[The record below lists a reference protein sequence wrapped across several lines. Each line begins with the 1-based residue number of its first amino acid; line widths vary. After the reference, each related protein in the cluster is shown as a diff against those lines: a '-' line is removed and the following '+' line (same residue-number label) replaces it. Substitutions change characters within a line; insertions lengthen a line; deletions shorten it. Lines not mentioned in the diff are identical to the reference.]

1 MNVMELVPRLP
12 RQPVDLRG
20 FAEAVCELQ
29 RQWAVAVA
37 FHTGVAVERLVV
49 AVRGVIQPPDEAEAA
64 AIAVRIDE
72 LHQQR
77 GYY

>member
-1 MNVMELVPRLP
+1 MVSRLP

-20 FAEAVCELQ
+20 FAEALCELQ
-29 RQWAVAVA
+29 RQWTVAVA

-64 AIAVRIDE
+64 RIEATIDRVMRE
-72 LHQQR
+72 R
-77 GYY
+77 FG